1 MFQVPIIQDSAQLQT
16 DTGRRRNQAD
26 ANAYGAAEARALGAV
41 SEGLSN
47 VAEVAAEKQDEL
59 AETRARELDNELSRR
74 LRDRLY
80 NTETGYFSTARG
92 RNALDGRAQVEG
104 DIDAI
109 VNELAAS
116 APDERSRRLFADVGR
131 RRATDALGDVAVYAA
146 RQADEYRNTVSEAA
160 IEESISNAIA
170 VYDDPVQRA
179 AHMDT
184 GVAEIQR
191 LAERMGW
198 DEQVRDNRIRQY
210 QSDLNARVIVQLAES
225 DPDRAMAMFQA
236 IAPSM
241 TAEDRAQL
249 GATMRGVRRQAE
261 ENITDEAWTYVSEGR
276 AIPAELWA
284 RVPGRARID
293 IQDYRRRRAEG
304 VGDGGAARS
313 RYTDIMD
320 EALSNPDAFAHRDL
334 RSERGAL
341 GDRLYLELRE
351 RQERVRNGEGLSGA
365 LDEQFVNRAYARA
378 ATQWRIAGLPLTAS
392 GEPSADADADE
403 VAHYAELRTDFL
415 GLLERFTRDQGREPT
430 EAEINDLARRLT
442 VERRRASNGI
452 LGFGRREAVRLSD
465 QYVPYSQIP
474 PQDRARVAALLQ
486 EEGLPATPSNIESE
500 YERLRA
506 DALGVPVE

>member
-92 RNALDGRAQVEG
+92 RNALDRRAQVES

-210 QSDLNARVIVQLAES
+210 QSDLNARVIVQLAQN
-225 DPDRAMAMFQA
+225 DPERAETMFQT
-236 IAPSM
+236 IAPSL
-241 TAEDRAQL
+241 TAEERAQL
-249 GATMRGVRRQAE
+249 SATMRGVRRQAE

-276 AIPAELWA
+276 AIPPELWA

-304 VGDGGAARS
+304 GDGSGDR
-313 RYTDIMD
+313 RLYTDIMD
-320 EALSNPDAFAHRDL
+320 EALSDPEAFGRRDL
-334 RSERGAL
+334 RAERGAL
-341 GDRLYLELRE
+341 GDRLYLDLRE

-365 LDEQFVNRAYARA
+365 LDDRFINRAMARA
-378 ATQWRIAGLPLTAS
+378 HTQWRIAGLPLTAS
-392 GEPSADADADE
+392 GEPSADADADD
-403 VAHYAELRTDFL
+403 VARYAELRTDFM